1 MWSLKNSNSNSV
13 YFAWYIFRAST
24 WIPSWGRVTER
35 WIHLLLLWKNNIF
48 IAREI
53 KRLQLHAIDKNLT
66 SLPRRNQWSQKQC
79 CHSFEGPEYLR
90 LLITDLN
97 SFEFPSLIWPNF
109 KAYALARYFQEV
121 RRGKELSDFMRLS
134 IVLDPAIIA
143 CSLKRKS
150 RSSLLIMISCS
161 TLANYSSIYW
171 NSKLFKTM
179 ERPKSN
185 IKTRCLILVY

>member
-35 WIHLLLLWKNNIF
+35 WIHLLLQWKNNIF

-79 CHSFEGPEYLR
+79 CHSFEGLEYLR

-143 CSLKRKS
+143 CPLKRKS

-161 TLANYSSIYW
+161 TLASYSSIYW

-179 ERPKSN
+179 ERPKGN

>member
-1 MWSLKNSNSNSV
+1 MIFSVITVIIGKFKFKFSLLRLGIF
-13 YFAWYIFRAST
+13 FA
-24 WIPSWGRVTER
+24 
-35 WIHLLLLWKNNIF
+35 HLLKYSPGAGDWALNPFIITMKNNIF

-53 KRLQLHAIDKNLT
+53 KRLLLHAMDKSLT
-66 SLPRRNQWSQKQC
+66 SLPRRNQWSHNNAG
-79 CHSFEGPEYLR
+79 HSFEGLEYLR

-97 SFEFPSLIWPNF
+97 SFEFPSLIWPNL

-143 CSLKRKS
+143 CPLKRKS

-161 TLANYSSIYW
+161 TLASYSSIYW
-171 NSKLFKTM
+171 KQ
-179 ERPKSN
+179 
-185 IKTRCLILVY
+185 

>member
-1 MWSLKNSNSNSV
+1 M
-13 YFAWYIFRAST
+13 
-24 WIPSWGRVTER
+24 R
-35 WIHLLLLWKNNIF
+35 WIKISLHYQEETNEAKNN
-48 IAREI
+48 AG
-53 KRLQLHAIDKNLT
+53 
-66 SLPRRNQWSQKQC
+66 
-79 CHSFEGPEYLR
+79 HSFEGLEYLR

-97 SFEFPSLIWPNF
+97 SFEFPSSIWPNF

-143 CSLKRKS
+143 CPLKRKS

-161 TLANYSSIYW
+161 TLASYSSIYW